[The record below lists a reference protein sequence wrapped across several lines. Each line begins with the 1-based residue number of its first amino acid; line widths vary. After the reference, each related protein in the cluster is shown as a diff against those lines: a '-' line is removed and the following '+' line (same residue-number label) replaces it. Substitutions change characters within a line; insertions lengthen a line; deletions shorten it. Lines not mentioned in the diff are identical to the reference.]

1 MSSDTTPPQPAA
13 PAAPAT
19 PPPPP
24 PAQPLDPW
32 APPASDPFQPPA
44 SDPDPARART
54 GSDRRRGWQVGA
66 AVLLTLVTGAATAV
80 LVTLPDRTDVP
91 GLATPNDGR
100 YAFPELTLPPL
111 PAGAS
116 APSDYKVRTH
126 AADLRGLL
134 LPLPQGAVATG
145 PSADPSAAISSA
157 APSSSASPGTSASAS
172 ASPSAAATASGAPSA
187 TPSGTASGTGT
198 ASGPALPAVAGRWI
212 PCDRDAMLAKDDAHT
227 LRLTTDACRG
237 AAAQGWTTP
246 DGTRTELRL
255 FHFGTGDEAADYFAG
270 ATLMTGTKDI
280 ASWHLDA
287 GGKYPIAFGQV
298 DVRLSDEQ
306 AHGMPTGRVGW
317 VQSGDVVAMVQLTNP
332 QGVPVQ
338 AFRQVVALQS
348 SMLS

>member
-1 MSSDTTPPQPAA
+1 MSSDTTPPQPDA

-19 PPPPP
+19 PPP

-32 APPASDPFQPPA
+32 APPAPDPFQPPA
-44 SDPDPARART
+44 EAPAGART

-134 LPLPQGAVATG
+134 LPLPKGAVATG
-145 PSADPSAAISSA
+145 PSADPSAD
-157 APSSSASPGTSASAS
+157 PSSSASPGASPSAS

-187 TPSGTASGTGT
+187 TPSGTASGS
-198 ASGPALPAVAGRWI
+198 AGPALPAVAGRWI

-280 ASWHLDA
+280 ASWQLDA
-287 GGKYPIAFGQV
+287 GGTYPIAFGRV

>member
-1 MSSDTTPPQPAA
+1 MSSDTTPPQPDA

-19 PPPPP
+19 PPPP
-24 PAQPLDPW
+24 DPW
-32 APPASDPFQPPA
+32 APPAPDPFRPPSGA
-44 SDPDPARART
+44 ADPARART
-54 GSDRRRGWQVGA
+54 GSDRRRGWQLGA

-134 LPLPQGAVATG
+134 LPLPEGAVATG
-145 PSADPSAAISSA
+145 PSADPSAGPSSSA
-157 APSSSASPGTSASAS
+157 APGTSATAS

-187 TPSGTASGTGT
+187 TPSGSASGS
-198 ASGPALPAVAGRWI
+198 AGPALPAVAGRWI
-212 PCDRDAMLAKDDAHT
+212 PCDRDAMLAGDDAHT

-287 GGKYPIAFGQV
+287 GEKYPIAFGQV